1 VRTSDRGQNEAGDG
15 DEVVSDTPRASGGCS
30 VVNAGSSAGFSALA
44 MLGVALGFARRRRR

>member
-1 VRTSDRGQNEAGDG
+1 VPTSDRGQNEAGDG